1 MNKPVL
7 QMPSPLAPETLPEP
21 GLQRRYLA
29 LFFPFLPVDR
39 LTRQQQPCATPD
51 SPPGDTGDDCAPLV
65 LVEKVRGA
73 MRIAASCPQAQA
85 LSIAPGMMLADARAQ
100 LPQLRVLHHDP
111 LADLQWLERLADHCD
126 RFTPLVATD
135 PPDMLVL
142 DITGCAHLFG
152 GEAALVAAA
161 EQYLTRFSDDCRPG
175 CGDTPEAAQALA
187 RFAPGLP
194 PARPEDADALLR
206 RLPVAALGIEEET
219 QTALIR
225 AGLKTIGDLAMRPS
239 APLAARFG
247 ADLVDSLDRLL
258 GSADSR
264 ITPRRTAPALRFEQR
279 FAEPI
284 ARTEAAM
291 AAIGELAQ
299 EAAIALEQR
308 GMGGRVF
315 TARFYRSDG
324 RTFDLATESSL
335 PMRDP
340 DVLMR
345 LLHERLD
352 ALSDPIDP
360 GFGFDMIR
368 LAVPRIE
375 PLTPAQ
381 LQLEGGSTGDEAMA
395 ALVDRL
401 SSRLGRGAIRRFQPR
416 DTHVPEQAALTLP
429 AVDLPTPE
437 PWTTPEPGEPPTRP
451 IHLFDPPQPIE
462 VIAEVPDGPPHRFRW
477 RRQQHHVV
485 RFEGP
490 ERISAQWWKHAP
502 GKGPKGGGGLTRD
515 YYRVEDARGRRF
527 WIFRH
532 GLYET
537 EKPDPRWYVHGLFA

>member
-1 MNKPVL
+1 M
-7 QMPSPLAPETLPEP
+7 
-21 GLQRRYLA
+21 
-29 LFFPFLPVDR
+29 DR
-39 LTRQQQPCATPD
+39 LKKVQAHCAEPD
-51 SPPGDTGDDCAPLV
+51 DIDSAAADTPLV
-65 LVEKVRGA
+65 LVEKIRGA
-73 MRIAASCPQAQA
+73 MRIAATCPQA
-85 LSIAPGMMLADARAQ
+85 LSLGLSLGMALADARAQ
-100 LPQLRVLHHDP
+100 VPLLTVLEHD
-111 LADLQWLERLADHCD
+111 AAGDLLWLEKLADHCD
-126 RFTPLVATD
+126 RFTPLVALD
-135 PPDMLVL
+135 APDGLAL

-152 GEAALVAAA
+152 GEAALLGDVA
-161 EQYLTRFSDDCRPG
+161 RFMARWSDDVRLAY
-175 CGDTPEAAQALA
+175 GDTPEAAQALA
-187 RFAPGLP
+187 RFARAENPFDS
-194 PARPEDADALLR
+194 EDAALR
-206 RLPVAALGIEEET
+206 RLPIAALRIEEDT
-219 QTALIR
+219 LTALAR
-225 AGLKTIGDLAMRPS
+225 AGLKTIGDLAVRPS

-247 ADLVDSLDRLL
+247 EELVERLDRLL

-264 ITPRRTAPALRFEQR
+264 ITPRRTAPALRFERR

-284 ARTEAAM
+284 ARTETAM

-299 EAAIALEQR
+299 EAAIVLEER
-308 GMGGRVF
+308 GMGGRRF
-315 TARFYRSDG
+315 IARFFRSDG
-324 RTFDLATESSL
+324 RAYDLATESSL

-345 LLHERLD
+345 LLHERLA
-352 ALSDPIDP
+352 ALADPVDP

-381 LQLEGGSTGDEAMA
+381 LQLEGGTIAQEAMA

-401 SSRLGRGAIRRFQPR
+401 STRLGRGTIRRFQPN
-416 DTHVPEQAALTLP
+416 DSHVPEQAAFTLP
-429 AVDLPTPE
+429 AVDLPAPAAWDAPHE
-437 PWTTPEPGEPPTRP
+437 GEPPARP

-477 RRQQHHVV
+477 RRSQHHVV

-490 ERISAQWWKHAP
+490 ERIAAQWWKHAP
-502 GKGPKGGGGLTRD
+502 GKSPGLTRD

-532 GLYET
+532 GLYGT

>member
-1 MNKPVL
+1 M
-7 QMPSPLAPETLPEP
+7 PEP
-21 GLQRRYLA
+21 EAQRRYLA

-39 LTRQQQPCATPD
+39 RARQRSASDGPD
-51 SPPGDTGDDCAPLV
+51 RADDSAPLV

-73 MRIAASCPQAQA
+73 MRIAATCPEARAQG
-85 LSIAPGMMLADARAQ
+85 LVPGMMLADARAQ
-100 LPQLRVLHHDP
+100 VPQLRVEAHDP
-111 LADLQWLERLADHCD
+111 LADMAWLERLADHCD

-142 DITGCAHLFG
+142 DITGCTHLFG

-161 EQYLTRFSDDCRPG
+161 EDYLARFTDHLRTG
-175 CGDTPEAAQALA
+175 CGDTPEAAEALA
-187 RFAPGLP
+187 RFAPGVTL
-194 PARPEDADALLR
+194 ARPEDSDIVLR
-206 RLPVAALGIEEET
+206 RLPVAALRIEEET
-219 QTALIR
+219 ETALIR

-247 ADLVDSLDRLL
+247 EALVDSLDRLL

-264 ITPRRTAPALRFEQR
+264 ITPRRSLPALRFELR

-291 AAIGELAQ
+291 AALADLAGQ
-299 EAAIALEQR
+299 AAEALEQR
-308 GMGGRVF
+308 GMGGRHF
-315 TARFYRSDG
+315 AARFYRSDG
-324 RTFDLATESSL
+324 KSFDLAVESSL

-340 DVLMR
+340 QVLMR

-368 LAVPRIE
+368 LIVPRIE

-381 LQLEGGSTGDEAMA
+381 LQLEGGAVSEEAMA
-395 ALVDRL
+395 ALIDRL

-416 DTHVPEQAALTLP
+416 DTHIPEQAALTLP
-429 AVDLPTPE
+429 AVDLPAPE
-437 PWTTPEPGEPPTRP
+437 PWAAPEPGEPPTRP

-490 ERISAQWWKHAP
+490 ERIAAPWWQHAP
-502 GKGPKGGGGLTRD
+502 GKSGLTRD

-532 GLYET
+532 GLYDNER
-537 EKPDPRWYVHGLFA
+537 PDPRWYVHGLFA

>member
-1 MNKPVL
+1 
-7 QMPSPLAPETLPEP
+7 MPEDSPPS
-21 GLQRRYLA
+21 QRRHLA

-39 LTRQQQPCATPD
+39 LMRHPDCDTPD
-51 SPPGDTGDDCAPLV
+51 DTPLV

-73 MRIAASCPQAQA
+73 MRIAATCSQAAA
-85 LSIAPGMMLADARAQ
+85 LGLNAGLALADARAQ
-100 LPQLRVLHHDP
+100 VPLLAVTDHDP
-111 LADLQWLERLADHCD
+111 AADLAWLERLADHCD
-126 RFTPLVATD
+126 RFTPLVAIEA
-135 PPDMLVL
+135 PDALAL

-152 GEAALVAAA
+152 GEAPLLADVA
-161 EQYLTRFSDDCRPG
+161 RFMARWSDDVRLA

-187 RFAPGLP
+187 RFAPAGTSFES
-194 PARPEDADALLR
+194 EDATLR
-206 RLPVAALGIEEET
+206 RLPVAALRIEEET

-247 ADLVDSLDRLL
+247 EDLVDSLDRLL
-258 GSADSR
+258 GTADSR
-264 ITPRRTAPALRFEQR
+264 ITPRRAAPALRFERR

-284 ARTEAAM
+284 GRTEAAM
-291 AAIGELAQ
+291 AAIGELAE
-299 EAAIALEQR
+299 EAAVVLEQR
-308 GMGGRVF
+308 GMGGRRF
-315 TARFYRSDG
+315 IARFFRSDG
-324 RTFDLATESSL
+324 RTYDLATESSL

-345 LLHERLD
+345 LLNERLA
-352 ALSDPIDP
+352 ALADPVDP

-381 LQLEGGSTGDEAMA
+381 LQLEGGCVADEAMA
-395 ALVDRL
+395 ELVDRL
-401 SSRLGRGAIRRFQPR
+401 STRLGRGAIRRFEPR
-416 DTHVPEQAALTLP
+416 DSHVPEQAALTLP
-429 AVDLPTPE
+429 AVDLPAPAAWDA
-437 PWTTPEPGEPPTRP
+437 PQQGEPPARP

-477 RRQQHHVV
+477 RRSQHHVV

-490 ERISAQWWKHAP
+490 ERIAAQWWKHAP
-502 GKGPKGGGGLTRD
+502 GKSPGLTRD

>member
-1 MNKPVL
+1 MRQK
-7 QMPSPLAPETLPEP
+7 LAAQENFA
-21 GLQRRYLA
+21 GR
-29 LFFPFLPVDR
+29 
-39 LTRQQQPCATPD
+39 
-51 SPPGDTGDDCAPLV
+51 DDASAGTPLV

-73 MRIAASCPQAQA
+73 MRIAATCPQAA
-85 LSIAPGMMLADARAQ
+85 SLGLNAGMALADARAQ
-100 LPQLRVLHHDP
+100 VPLLAVTDHDP
-111 LADLQWLERLADHCD
+111 AADLAWLERLADLCD
-126 RFTPLVATD
+126 RFTPLVAIEA
-135 PPDMLVL
+135 PDALAL

-152 GEAALVAAA
+152 GEAPLLA
-161 EQYLTRFSDDCRPG
+161 EVSRFLARWSDDVRLA

-187 RFAPGLP
+187 RFVPPGVTFES
-194 PARPEDADALLR
+194 EDATLR
-206 RLPVAALGIEEET
+206 RLPVAALRIEEET

-264 ITPRRTAPALRFEQR
+264 ITPRRAAPALRFERR

-284 ARTEAAM
+284 AHTEAAM

-299 EAAIALEQR
+299 EAGQELERR
-308 GMGGRVF
+308 GMGGRRF
-315 TARFYRSDG
+315 IARFFRSDG
-324 RTFDLATESSL
+324 RTYDLATESSL

-345 LLHERLD
+345 LLHERLA
-352 ALSDPIDP
+352 ALADPVDP

-381 LQLEGGSTGDEAMA
+381 LQLEGGTIAQEAMA
-395 ALVDRL
+395 ELVDRL
-401 SSRLGRGAIRRFQPR
+401 STRLGRGAIRRFQPHES
-416 DTHVPEQAALTLP
+416 HVPEQAALTLP
-429 AVDLPTPE
+429 AVDLPAPAAWDA
-437 PWTTPEPGEPPTRP
+437 PQQGEPPSRP

-477 RRQQHHVV
+477 RRTQHHVV

-490 ERISAQWWKHAP
+490 ERIAAQWWKHAP
-502 GKGPKGGGGLTRD
+502 DKSPGLTRD

>member
-1 MNKPVL
+1 M
-7 QMPSPLAPETLPEP
+7 
-21 GLQRRYLA
+21 
-29 LFFPFLPVDR
+29 
-39 LTRQQQPCATPD
+39 RQQPRCNAPD
-51 SPPGDTGDDCAPLV
+51 SAEDASAPLV

-73 MRIAASCPQAQA
+73 MRIAAPCPQAAA
-85 LSIAPGMMLADARAQ
+85 LGLGAGMALADARAQ
-100 LPQLRVLHHDP
+100 VPLIRVRKHDP
-111 LADLQWLERLADHCD
+111 LADLAWLKRLADLCD

-135 PPDMLVL
+135 PPDMLIL

-152 GEAALVAAA
+152 GEAALLADVARHLA
-161 EQYLTRFSDDCRPG
+161 RWSDHLRLG

-187 RFAPGLP
+187 RFAPAGTTG
-194 PARPEDADALLR
+194 ANASEDATLR
-206 RLPVAALGIEEET
+206 RLPVAALHIDTEV

-247 ADLVDSLDRLL
+247 AELVDRLDRLL

-264 ITPRRTAPALRFEQR
+264 ITPRRAAPALRFERR

-291 AAIGELAQ
+291 AAIGALAEQ
-299 EAAIALEQR
+299 AATALEQR
-308 GMGGRVF
+308 GMGGRHF

-345 LLHERLD
+345 LLHERLA
-352 ALSDPIDP
+352 ALADPIDP

-368 LAVPRIE
+368 LCVPRIE

-381 LQLEGGSTGDEAMA
+381 LQLEGGAIGEEAFA

-416 DTHVPEQAALTLP
+416 DSHVPEQAALTLP

-437 PWTTPEPGEPPTRP
+437 PWTAPEPGEPPTRP

-477 RRQQHHVV
+477 RRNQHHVV

-490 ERISAQWWKHAP
+490 ERIAAQWWKHAP
-502 GKGPKGGGGLTRD
+502 GKSPGLTRD

-532 GLYET
+532 GLYDSER
-537 EKPDPRWYVHGLFA
+537 PDPRWYIHGLFA

>member
-1 MNKPVL
+1 M
-7 QMPSPLAPETLPEP
+7 
-21 GLQRRYLA
+21 
-29 LFFPFLPVDR
+29 
-39 LTRQQQPCATPD
+39 
-51 SPPGDTGDDCAPLV
+51 
-65 LVEKVRGA
+65 LVEKIRGA
-73 MRIAASCPQAQA
+73 MRIAATCPQAAA
-85 LSIAPGMMLADARAQ
+85 LGLSAGMPLADARAQ
-100 LPQLRVLHHDP
+100 VPLLTVLEHDP
-111 LADLQWLERLADHCD
+111 LADLAWLERLADLCD

-135 PPDMLVL
+135 PPDMLLL

-152 GEAALVAAA
+152 GEAALLADVA
-161 EQYLTRFSDDCRPG
+161 RFMARWSDHLRLG

-187 RFAPGLP
+187 RFAPAGVP
-194 PARPEDADALLR
+194 FENEDAALR
-206 RLPVAALGIEEET
+206 RLPVAALRIDAEV

-225 AGLKTIGDLAMRPS
+225 GGLKTIGDLAMRPS

-247 ADLVDSLDRLL
+247 TDLVDRLDRLL

-264 ITPRRTAPALRFEQR
+264 ITPRRAAPALRFERR

-291 AAIGELAQ
+291 AAIGELAE

-308 GMGGRVF
+308 GMGGRRF
-315 TARFYRSDG
+315 TARFFRSDS
-324 RTFDLATESSL
+324 RTYDLATESSL

-345 LLHERLD
+345 LLHERLG
-352 ALSDPIDP
+352 ALADPIDP

-368 LAVPRIE
+368 LSVPRIE

-381 LQLEGGSTGDEAMA
+381 LQLEGGRTGDEAMA

-416 DTHVPEQAALTLP
+416 DSHVPEQAALTLP

-437 PWTTPEPGEPPTRP
+437 PWDAPQAGEPPTRP
-451 IHLFDPPQPIE
+451 IHLFDPPQLIE

-477 RRQQHHVV
+477 RRSQHHVV

-490 ERISAQWWKHAP
+490 ERIAALWWKHAP
-502 GKGPKGGGGLTRD
+502 GGKAGLTRD

-532 GLYET
+532 GLYDS

>member
-1 MNKPVL
+1 M
-7 QMPSPLAPETLPEP
+7 
-21 GLQRRYLA
+21 A

-39 LTRQQQPCATPD
+39 LARQQLPCDAPD
-51 SPPGDTGDDCAPLV
+51 SAPGSIGDGAAPLV

-73 MRIAASCPQAQA
+73 MRIAAACPQAHA
-85 LSIAPGMMLADARAQ
+85 LSIAPGLMLADARAQ
-100 LPQLRVLHHDP
+100 VPHLRVLHHDP
-111 LADLQWLERLADHCD
+111 LADLAWIERLADHCD
-126 RFTPLVATD
+126 RFTPLVTTD

-161 EQYLTRFSDDCRPG
+161 EQYLARFSDDCRPG

-194 PARPEDADALLR
+194 SARPEDADALLR

-264 ITPRRTAPALRFEQR
+264 ITPRRTAPALRFERR

-299 EAAIALEQR
+299 EAEIALEQR
-308 GMGGRVF
+308 GMGGRRF

-381 LQLEGGSTGDEAMA
+381 LQLEGGSTADEAMA

-416 DTHVPEQAALTLP
+416 DSHVPEQAALTLP
-429 AVDLPTPE
+429 AVDLPAPAAWDA
-437 PWTTPEPGEPPTRP
+437 PQAGEPPSRP

-490 ERISAQWWKHAP
+490 ERIAAQWWKHAP
-502 GKGPKGGGGLTRD
+502 GKSPGLTRD

-532 GLYET
+532 GLYEA